1 MASQAQA
8 LKSPGTGPYVSVAN
22 AWAGA
27 FTIPANPKRPWDG
40 RLLIAPL
47 ARPNESN
54 AELASRR
61 KPRSGLLLSRPG
73 LALGLGPPSLGLC
86 ACAPAAAACSAGAAA
101 VPAAARRLG
110 GWAVHGQQRGPR

>member
-22 AWAGA
+22 ARAGA

-73 LALGLGPPSLGLC
+73 LALGPGPPSLGLC
-86 ACAPAAAACSAGAAA
+86 ACARAAAACSPGAAA
-101 VPAAARRLG
+101 VPAAAHRLG